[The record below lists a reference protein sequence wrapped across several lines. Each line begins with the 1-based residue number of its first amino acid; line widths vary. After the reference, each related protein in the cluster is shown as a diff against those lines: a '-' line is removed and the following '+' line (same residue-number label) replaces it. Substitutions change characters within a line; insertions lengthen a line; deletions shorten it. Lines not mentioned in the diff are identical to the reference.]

1 MFFNLFV
8 GKSLQRARFPAQ
20 SCAFFSQQP
29 ILFHLSNKVQQIY
42 FFFTKPAEIHAS
54 QTAFIILFETG
65 RS

>member
-1 MFFNLFV
+1 MFFNLFA

-20 SCAFFSQQP
+20 NCALFSQQP
-29 ILFHLSNKVQQIY
+29 IPCHPSNKVQLIC
-42 FFFTKPAEIHAS
+42 FFFTKSAEIHAS